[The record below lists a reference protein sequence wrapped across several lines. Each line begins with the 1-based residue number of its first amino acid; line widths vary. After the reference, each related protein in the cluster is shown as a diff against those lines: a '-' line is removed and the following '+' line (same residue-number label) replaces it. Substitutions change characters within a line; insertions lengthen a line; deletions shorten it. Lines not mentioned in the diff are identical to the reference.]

1 MEFPGSW
8 MKTPQDF
15 HCSGVSG
22 LKTDSGTEIIYFP
35 CLWSCLCLW
44 CNPRLLWMMKTSLH
58 AYLENSANMDTIR
71 KDSTGCMLE
80 NCIFHTLNEEGGLRT
95 QEQAEAC
102 FLNGIV
108 GLIKVSLRTLI
119 QDVLA
124 FFFFFLPTHSSS
136 TCVSCMTLVIRN

>member
-22 LKTDSGTEIIYFP
+22 LNTDSGTEIIYFP

-44 CNPRLLWMMKTSLH
+44 RNPRLLWMMKTSLH

-80 NCIFHTLNEEGGLRT
+80 NCIFHTLNEESGLRT

-102 FLNGIV
+102 FLEWNRWV
-108 GLIKVSLRTLI
+108 NQSLFEDTDI
-119 QDVLA
+119 GCSG
-124 FFFFFLPTHSSS
+124 FFFFFQHTVRL
-136 TCVSCMTLVIRN
+136 LVFPAWLWS